1 MAKVMKKLSALLL
14 AFAMMITMMP
24 ALALEA
30 NAESQNVFNVYV
42 NGVDTG
48 NGVTSE
54 WLQENAMDA
63 QVFPF
68 ASQQGKAWNYVAAEG
83 PSYEAVLKETLG
95 IESLDD
101 ISEAAINW
109 NNDEGAEQGKFD
121 LYIEDQK
128 NATDQFKLVDQDGND
143 ITGPFNGD
151 DIVSAEAVAI
161 DGAAELTPVVAFRNH
176 SYAKYEEAVAA
187 LDNYAWTEGAASEV
201 RPYVGG
207 NLSKETFLKKDGSIK
222 MGVVNFT
229 GKFSMAKLPQLNVK
243 LAAPDVQTMTFDT
256 PDAEAQEA
264 VLKYPLP
271 DDILAAL
278 RANAVWESSDPA
290 VATADAG
297 IIKPVSAGTC
307 TVTAKAKGVSET
319 VLAKYEVTV
328 NKPVTTVFSVYV
340 NGKSLDKPITDKWLE
355 ENAMEAQ
362 VFPFASQ
369 QGKAWNYVVAEGPS
383 YEAVLKE
390 TLGIESLDDIKH
402 AAINWNNAEGAEQGK
417 YDLYIEDLKNATDQ
431 FKLVDQDGNDIT
443 GGFTGAGIVSAEAV
457 AIDGAAELTPV
468 VAFRNHSYATYEEA
482 VAALDNDTW
491 KEGAVSEVRPYVGG
505 NLGKETFLKKDGSVN
520 MGVVNFTGKF
530 SMAKLPQLNVKLA
543 AETKE
548 TTLTFTKTTAKQVPA
563 TYTNKEIEFLG
574 GVTWKSSNTKIA
586 AVSSTGKVTP
596 KGYGTCTVKAEL
608 SDGTVIN
615 KCSVTVKKS
624 AFTPAVPGSFKAV
637 NVKTRSAKLT
647 WKKVSGATGYV
658 VYRSRKKSSG
668 FKRIATFKKNTTVR
682 YTNKKLRKGRTYYYK
697 IRAYRTVNGKTVYG
711 KFTTVKA
718 VKIKK

>member
-24 ALALEA
+24 ALALEV

-54 WLQENAMDA
+54 WLKENAMEA

-68 ASQQGKAWNYVAAEG
+68 ASQQGKAWNYVDAEG

-101 ISEAAINW
+101 IS
-109 NNDEGAEQGKFD
+109 Q
-121 LYIEDQK
+121 
-128 NATDQFKLVDQDGND
+128 
-143 ITGPFNGD
+143 
-151 DIVSAEAVAI
+151 
-161 DGAAELTPVVAFRNH
+161 
-176 SYAKYEEAVAA
+176 
-187 LDNYAWTEGAASEV
+187 
-201 RPYVGG
+201 
-207 NLSKETFLKKDGSIK
+207 
-222 MGVVNFT
+222 
-229 GKFSMAKLPQLNVK
+229 
-243 LAAPDVQTMTFDT
+243 
-256 PDAEAQEA
+256 
-264 VLKYPLP
+264 
-271 DDILAAL
+271 
-278 RANAVWESSDPA
+278 
-290 VATADAG
+290 
-297 IIKPVSAGTC
+297 
-307 TVTAKAKGVSET
+307 
-319 VLAKYEVTV
+319 
-328 NKPVTTVFSVYV
+328 
-340 NGKSLDKPITDKWLE
+340 
-355 ENAMEAQ
+355 
-362 VFPFASQ
+362 
-369 QGKAWNYVVAEGPS
+369 
-383 YEAVLKE
+383 
-390 TLGIESLDDIKH
+390 

-417 YDLYIEDLKNATDQ
+417 FDLYVEDLKNATDQ
-431 FKLVDQDGNDIT
+431 FKLVDQDGNDIN
-443 GGFTGAGIVSAEAV
+443 GAFNGEAIVSAEAV
-457 AIDGAAELTPV
+457 AIDGADAITPI
-468 VAFRNHSYATYEEA
+468 VAFRNHSYATYDEA
-482 VAALDNDTW
+482 VAALENDAW
-491 KEGAVSEVRPYVGG
+491 KEGATNEVRPYVGG
-505 NLGKETFLKKDGSVN
+505 NLNKETFLKKDGSVN

-563 TYTNKEIEFLG
+563 TYTNKEIGFLG

-697 IRAYRTVNGKTVYG
+697 IKAYRTVNGERVYG
-711 KFTTVKA
+711 KYTSVRTVKIR
-718 VKIKK
+718 K

>member
-68 ASQQGKAWNYVAAEG
+68 ASQQGKAWNYVDAEG

-101 ISEAAINW
+101 ISQAAINW
-109 NNDEGAEQGKFD
+109 NNAEGAEQGKFD
-121 LYIEDQK
+121 LYIEDLK

-143 ITGPFNGD
+143 INGAFNGD
-151 DIVSAEAVAI
+151 AIVSAEAVAI

-222 MGVVNFT
+222 
-229 GKFSMAKLPQLNVK
+229 
-243 LAAPDVQTMTFDT
+243 
-256 PDAEAQEA
+256 
-264 VLKYPLP
+264 
-271 DDILAAL
+271 
-278 RANAVWESSDPA
+278 
-290 VATADAG
+290 
-297 IIKPVSAGTC
+297 
-307 TVTAKAKGVSET
+307 
-319 VLAKYEVTV
+319 
-328 NKPVTTVFSVYV
+328 
-340 NGKSLDKPITDKWLE
+340 
-355 ENAMEAQ
+355 
-362 VFPFASQ
+362 
-369 QGKAWNYVVAEGPS
+369 
-383 YEAVLKE
+383 
-390 TLGIESLDDIKH
+390 
-402 AAINWNNAEGAEQGK
+402 
-417 YDLYIEDLKNATDQ
+417 
-431 FKLVDQDGNDIT
+431 
-443 GGFTGAGIVSAEAV
+443 
-457 AIDGAAELTPV
+457 
-468 VAFRNHSYATYEEA
+468 
-482 VAALDNDTW
+482 
-491 KEGAVSEVRPYVGG
+491 
-505 NLGKETFLKKDGSVN
+505 

-647 WKKVSGATGYV
+647 WKKVSLELST
-658 VYRSRKKSSG
+658 
-668 FKRIATFKKNTTVR
+668 
-682 YTNKKLRKGRTYYYK
+682 
-697 IRAYRTVNGKTVYG
+697 
-711 KFTTVKA
+711 
-718 VKIKK
+718 